1 VDWSLGKGP
10 IRSRMGIFTLFLIVV
25 WLLRLVPAVRRALS
39 PHQLVLDLTG
49 FLLVIPAVY
58 YTWKLFAFVK
68 RELLWK
74 IRRRLIL
81 AHIFIGVIPV
91 ILVLTILYV
100 SALLFYYQLSY
111 YLIQNQIG
119 IHIAQAHAL
128 NLSLRSGMEQAMARS
143 STTPGVLRSV
153 LERDGKYVLGIY
165 PSASVILRTQDQ
177 ATGRI
182 SVQANRS
189 VKTELLGTY
198 QLPRW
203 TSDHEFSGLVVEDS
217 QPELYRRANAADENG
232 GRGRLFLRSLVF
244 SDFRSDAPFSL
255 ELSVPLDEYLLDRL
269 KAAVGQDLLLADHV
283 PPSSLNV
290 MLQNTDILRR
300 NILSATFDMTDEQ
313 QSLGRPVWSILLF
326 PVSWNTGNE
335 EGHAATEVLFVELST
350 SKLMQ
355 NVFRSESN
363 VSQTI
368 LGLLRIVLIF
378 FLAIEVISLFV
389 GIVLTRS
396 ITHAV
401 HNLYRGT
408 EFVKRGDFSHRIVVK
423 SNDQLGAL
431 AKSFNQMTDY
441 VQSLVKE
448 RVEKERLQRE
458 LEIAKEVQEQLF
470 PREAP
475 RMERMELTGLCLPAR
490 VVSGDYY
497 DFLKLDAHN
506 MGMALGDIC
515 GKGISAALLMA
526 NLQATL
532 RSNVINLFGDD
543 DAAAERLQEEGAVAQ
558 VVKMLN
564 RQIYNFT
571 ASNKFAS
578 FFYGVYN
585 DANTS
590 LTYCNA
596 GHNPPLYFQSGGFQR
611 LSTGGT
617 VVGIFPDAEYQQA
630 TLYLQP
636 GDLLL
641 AYTDGIV
648 ESVNEYGEEFGEQRL
663 IQILEQNRQLSAREI
678 QKVIVDQVLDWAFE
692 EERDDDMTLIVAK
705 IT

>member
-1 VDWSLGKGP
+1 
-10 IRSRMGIFTLFLIVV
+10 MGIFTLILIVV
-25 WLLRLVPAVRRALS
+25 WFLRLIPAIRRLLS
-39 PHQLVLDLTG
+39 PAQQLVLDLTG
-49 FLLVIPAVY
+49 FLLVIPAIY
-58 YTWKLFAFVK
+58 YAWKLFAFVK

-81 AHIFIGVIPV
+81 AHIFVGVIPV

-119 IHIAQAHAL
+119 IHIAQLHAL
-128 NLSLRSGMEQAMARS
+128 NLSLRSGLEQALSRS
-143 STTPGVLRSV
+143 STSTGVLTSV
-153 LERDGKYVLGIY
+153 LEGDGKYILGAY
-165 PSASVILRTQDQ
+165 PSAVIILRVQDQ
-177 ATGRI
+177 PSGQV
-182 SVQANRS
+182 SVHGIRR
-189 VKTELLGTY
+189 VKKEWLENY

-217 QPELYRRANAADENG
+217 QPELYRSAHSPDAG
-232 GRGRLFLRSLVF
+232 GERGRLFLRSLIF
-244 SDFRSDAPFSL
+244 SDFRPETPFSL
-255 ELSVPLDEYLLDRL
+255 ELSVPVDQHLLDRL

-283 PPSSLNV
+283 PASSLNV

-300 NILSATFDMTDEQ
+300 NILSTTFDMADEQ

-326 PVSWNTGNE
+326 PVSWNTGEE
-335 EGHAATEVLFVELST
+335 EGAAATEVLFVELST

-355 NVFRSESN
+355 KVFGSESN
-363 VSQTI
+363 VSRTI
-368 LGLLRIVLIF
+368 LGLLQIVLIF
-378 FLAIEVISLFV
+378 FLAIEVISV
-389 GIVLTRS
+389 VIGIVLTRS
-396 ITHAV
+396 ITRAV

-408 EFVKRGDFSHRIVVK
+408 EFVKRGDFSHRIVVT

-431 AKSFNQMTDY
+431 AKSFNQMTEY

-458 LEIAKEVQEQLF
+458 LEIAREVQEQLF

-475 RMERMELTGLCLPAR
+475 RLQGMELTGLCLPAR

-497 DFLKLDAHN
+497 DFLKFDAHS

-532 RSNVINLFGDD
+532 RSNVINLFGDA
-543 DAAAERLQEEGAVAQ
+543 DAPAERLQGEGSVAQ
-558 VVKMLN
+558 VVRLLN

-571 ASNKFAS
+571 ASNKFAT

-585 DANTS
+585 DENSS

-596 GHNPPLYFQSGGFQR
+596 GHNPPLYFQDGGVQR
-611 LSTGGT
+611 LETGGT

-630 TLYLQP
+630 TLHLRR

-648 ESVNEYGEEFGEQRL
+648 ESVNEYGEEFGEHRL
-663 IQILEQNRQLSAREI
+663 IQILQQNRERSAQEI
-678 QKVIVDQVLDWAFE
+678 QKTIVDQVLDWAFE

-705 IT
+705 II

>member
-1 VDWSLGKGP
+1 
-10 IRSRMGIFTLFLIVV
+10 MGIFTLVLIIV
-25 WLLRLVPAVRRALS
+25 WFLRLIPAIRRALS
-39 PHQLVLDLTG
+39 PGLVLVLDLTG
-49 FLLVIPAVY
+49 LLLVIPAVY
-58 YTWKLFAFVK
+58 YTWKLFAFV
-68 RELLWK
+68 RSELLWK

-119 IHIAQAHAL
+119 IHIAQTHAL
-128 NLSLRSGMEQAMARS
+128 NLSLRSGMEQALARS

-153 LERDGKYVLGIY
+153 LDRDGKYVLGTY
-165 PSASVILRTQDQ
+165 PSASIILRIQDQ
-177 ATGRI
+177 ASGQVSI
-182 SVQANRS
+182 HANQR
-189 VKTELLGTY
+189 VKKQGLGNY

-217 QPELYRRANAADENG
+217 QPEFYRGADGSNDDG

-255 ELSVPLDEYLLDRL
+255 ELSVPLDQYLLDRL
-269 KAAVGQDLLLADHV
+269 KAAVGQDLLLAHHV
-283 PPSSLNV
+283 GASSLNV

-313 QSLGRPVWSILLF
+313 GSLGRPVWSILLF

-335 EGHAATEVLFVELST
+335 EGRAATEVLFVELST
-350 SKLMQ
+350 SKLIQ

-368 LGLLRIVLIF
+368 LGLLRVVLIF

-389 GIVLTRS
+389 GIVLTKS
-396 ITHAV
+396 ITQAV

-497 DFLKLDAHN
+497 DFLKFNAHC

-532 RSNVINLFGDD
+532 RSNVINLFGDEN
-543 DAAAERLQEEGAVAQ
+543 APAERLQGEGAVAQ
-558 VVKMLN
+558 VVKLLN

-585 DANTS
+585 DANAS

-596 GHNPPLYFQSGGFQR
+596 GHNPPLYFQNGGFQR
-611 LSTGGT
+611 LSIGGT

-648 ESVNEYGEEFGEQRL
+648 ECVNEYGEEFGEQRL
-663 IQILEQNRQLSAREI
+663 IQILEQNRQLSAQEI

-692 EERDDDMTLIVAK
+692 QERDDDMTLIVAK
-705 IT
+705 II